1 MKVPNNWLVMR
12 LSALG
17 DVVLT
22 TGVLSYLHKKYG
34 WRFTFLTLEPWASV
48 LEGHPA
54 IDTILSINKEEL
66 RSSNEYTFFK
76 QLAED
81 HEGKGLLD
89 LHGTMRSRF
98 LALCW
103 KGAVRRYP
111 KFSLQRR
118 LFLQTEGKLGG
129 EKLLRFNV
137 PQRYALAVEE
147 EAPSRLELLP
157 QIFLSEEE
165 SRHGKDLCGRVA
177 GDKPIVAL
185 HPFSTHPNKAWVSD
199 YWREL
204 AVKLVDAGTHVVI
217 VGVGISPVPEGEN
230 VTDLTGKTTIRE
242 TCAVLSCSQALVTG
256 DSGPM
261 HLAGGVQ
268 TPVVGLFGP
277 THRAWGF
284 YPEGLSDIVLEADEE
299 CRPCSLHGKKVCD
312 KEQICMRSIEPD
324 RVLQSVLSLLS

>member
-1 MKVPNNWLVMR
+1 MKVPNNWLVIR

-54 IDTILSINKEEL
+54 IDSILSINKEEL

-118 LFLQTEGKLGG
+118 LFLQTEGRLGG

-147 EAPSRLELLP
+147 DAPSRLELLP

-165 SRHGKDLCGRVA
+165 RQYGKKVCGCVA
-177 GDKPIVAL
+177 SDKPVVAL
-185 HPFSTHPNKAWVSD
+185 HPFSTHPNKAWLSE

-204 AVKLVDAGTHVVI
+204 TIKLVDAGTHVVV
-217 VGVGISPVPEGEN
+217 VGVGNSPVSEGAN
-230 VTDLTGKTTIRE
+230 VTDLTGKTSIRE

-268 TPVVGLFGP
+268 TPVVALFGP

-299 CRPCSLHGKKVCD
+299 CRPCSLHGKKVCE
-312 KEQICMRSIEPD
+312 KEQICMRSIEPG
-324 RVLQSVLSLLS
+324 RVLQSVLSLFL

>member
-1 MKVPNNWLVMR
+1 MSVPNNWLVVR

-34 WRFTFLTLEPWASV
+34 WRFTFLTLAPWASI

-54 IDTILSINKEEL
+54 IDKILSINKEEL
-66 RSSNEYTFFK
+66 RSSSGYTFFK
-76 QLAED
+76 QLAEE
-81 HEGKGLLD
+81 HEDKGLLD

-129 EKLLRFNV
+129 EKLLRYNV

-147 EAPSRLELLP
+147 IAPSRLELLP

-165 SRHGKDLCGRVA
+165 LQYGKNLCVSFA
-177 GDKPIVAL
+177 GSKPIIAL

-199 YWREL
+199 YWRTL
-204 AVKLVDAGTHVVI
+204 AAKLIDAGMHVVI
-217 VGVGISPVPEGEN
+217 IGVGHSPVPEMDN
-230 VTDLTGKTTIRE
+230 VTDLTGKTTLRE
-242 TCAVLSCSQALVTG
+242 ACAVLSCAQALVTG

-268 TPVVGLFGP
+268 TPVVALFGP

-284 YPEGLSDIVLEADEE
+284 YPEGLSDIVLEADED
-299 CRPCSLHGKKVCD
+299 CRPCSLHGKNVCE
-312 KEQICMRSIEPD
+312 KGQICMRAIDPE
-324 RVLQSVLSLLS
+324 RVLRSVLSLLE